1 MHVGHLRTTIVGD
14 AIARILDF
22 ELASQFTAFYE
33 QCPVLKATDEAVR
46 ASRLALCG
54 VGLTCWAFRSR
65 SGCSGISERS
75 GRSQAAPRQRR
86 QRSQDEDRHSPV

>member
-33 QCPVLKATDEAVR
+33 QCPVLRRPT
-46 ASRLALCG
+46 
-54 VGLTCWAFRSR
+54 SR
-65 SGCSGISERS
+65 SGPPGWH
-75 GRSQAAPRQRR
+75 A
-86 QRSQDEDRHSPV
+86 H